1 MDAKAKVFF
10 AFNSDGEATDLD
22 PVASLSKRE
31 ISVTYLAR
39 RVVLE
44 PFAQKI
50 KKQSS
55 LMVLVG
61 CS

>member
-1 MDAKAKVFF
+1 MDAKAKVLY
-10 AFNSDGEATDLD
+10 AFNSDGEAIDLD

-50 KKQSS
+50 KSK
-55 LMVLVG
+55 VV
-61 CS
+61 